1 MQKYLKI
8 TQEYFV
14 MLAKFHIGCEI
25 DFPQFWFRKAYEIH
39 FPQFR
44 KACKIS
50 HRVRNSF
57 SKVLLSILQL
67 VLLLAFRKACENFAQ
82 PCEIVGC
89 QISSLIFFLAYLI
102 DLAKATK
109 LSKAWILHVF
119 ELQLALPWT
128 IHNSPSFLARLNDQK
143 AIKNTKTCQKL
154 IGNICK
160 GL

>member
-1 MQKYLKI
+1 MESVQKYLKI
-8 TQEYFV
+8 TQE
-14 MLAKFHIGCEI
+14 KI
-25 DFPQFWFRKAYEIH
+25 RKACENH

-57 SKVLLSILQL
+57 FTALLSVLQL
-67 VLLLAFRKACENFAQ
+67 VLLLGILHALQKFRIAMRIAR
-82 PCEIVGC
+82 C
-89 QISSLIFFLAYLI
+89 QISSLILFLAYLI

-109 LSKAWILHVF
+109 LSKTWILHVF

-128 IHNSPSFLARLNDQK
+128 IQNSPSFLAHFNDKK

-154 IGNICK
+154 IRNICK
-160 GL
+160 GR